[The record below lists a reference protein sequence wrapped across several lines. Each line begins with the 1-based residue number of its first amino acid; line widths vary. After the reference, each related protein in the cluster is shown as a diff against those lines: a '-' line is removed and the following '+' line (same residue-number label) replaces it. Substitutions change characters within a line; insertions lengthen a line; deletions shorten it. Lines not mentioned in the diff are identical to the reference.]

1 MIKPASLFIGLRYT
15 RAKRRNHFISFIAL
29 ASTLG
34 IALGVT
40 VLITVLSVMNG
51 FERELQQRILGM
63 APHVIITGLTGRL
76 ENWQSVK
83 DTIDQQPGVSASA
96 PYITTQ
102 GMVRAGSG
110 NQFTLIQGVQ
120 PDLHKNVSIIDDHMV
135 AGDLLSLEAG
145 EFGIILG
152 SGIAR
157 KLGVYIGDKV
167 TLISVEGTTA
177 TPAGI
182 SPRLKRFTLVGV
194 FEVRAEIDSRLAV
207 IHINDAEA
215 LLRYRKGDVTG
226 IRIKADN
233 VLRAASL
240 SSEIY
245 QALDGPFFNSDWT
258 RSHGSL
264 FRAIKMEKT
273 MMFILLTFIIAVAAF
288 NIVTTLVMVVT
299 DKQADIAILRTIG
312 ASPGQIL
319 SIFVVQGSLNGFFG
333 TLLGLIGGISLS
345 NSLPDIVVWVEQTFS
360 ISLIPGD
367 VYFVSFLPTQLQM
380 SDVLNVTIAA
390 FGMSVL
396 ATLYPAWRASRVKPA
411 EALRYE

>member
-63 APHVIITGLTGRL
+63 APHVIITGLTGRVDD
-76 ENWQSVK
+76 WQSLKETV
-83 DTIDQQPGVSASA
+83 DQQEGVSGSA

-102 GMVRAGSG
+102 GMVRAGAG
-110 NQFTLIQGVQ
+110 NQFSLIQGIEPELQ
-120 PDLHKNVSIIDDHMV
+120 KEVSIIGDHM
-135 AGDLLSLEAG
+135 LAG
-145 EFGIILG
+145 ELTDLKEGEYGIILG

-157 KLGVYIGDKV
+157 KLGVFLGDKV

-182 SPRLKRFTLVGV
+182 SPRLKRFTLVGI
-194 FEVRAEIDSRLAV
+194 FEVRAEVDARLAV
-207 IHINDAEA
+207 IHIKDAEK
-215 LLRYRKGDVTG
+215 LLRYPNDQVTG
-226 IRIKADN
+226 LRIKADD

-240 SSEIY
+240 SAQLY
-245 QALDGPFFNSDWT
+245 QTLDGPYFNSDWT

-319 SIFVVQGSLNGFFG
+319 SIFIVQGSLNGFFG
-333 TLLGLIGGISLS
+333 TALGLIGGISLS
-345 NSLPDIVVWVEQTFS
+345 NSLPDIVVWVERTFGV
-360 ISLIPGD
+360 SLIPGD
-367 VYFVSFLPTQLQM
+367 VYFVSFLPTQLLM
-380 SDVLNVTIAA
+380 SDVINVTVAA
-390 FGMSVL
+390 FGMSIL